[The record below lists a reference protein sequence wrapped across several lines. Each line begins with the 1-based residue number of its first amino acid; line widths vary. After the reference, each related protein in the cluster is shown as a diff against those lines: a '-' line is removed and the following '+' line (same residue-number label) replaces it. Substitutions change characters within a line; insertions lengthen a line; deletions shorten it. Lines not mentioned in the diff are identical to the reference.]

1 MLGNLLYTIKQCH
14 SADVQ
19 RKKML
24 VQVNM
29 IGSSEFSDFSYKLV
43 STLVQFRE
51 EFLDLNFNSLS
62 GSPAISGGSHSTL
75 FCLFLKQ
82 FGVAELGI
90 DSFKSP
96 KYFTSVLHHFFNFV
110 EYKVEGSPYFCR
122 HHSNDLPTTTDSFIL
137 ILKSFSPWTAI
148 HHLS

>member
-51 EFLDLNFNSLS
+51 EFLDLNFKFEWITSYIWRLTLNSL
-62 GSPAISGGSHSTL
+62 L
-75 FCLFLKQ
+75 
-82 FGVAELGI
+82 
-90 DSFKSP
+90 
-96 KYFTSVLHHFFNFV
+96 
-110 EYKVEGSPYFCR
+110 
-122 HHSNDLPTTTDSFIL
+122 L
-137 ILKSFSPWTAI
+137 IP
-148 HHLS
+148 